1 MAIRRLNFIATIE
14 HDDFDDLVLPI
25 SSFTAR
31 IREGDP
37 SYLQI
42 VVPNY
47 TKYADDILDR
57 TTHCRNCQIVITKI
71 RDGDST
77 DTYEVLRV
85 DFENLRTDEGSRSQS
100 VFIVGHRTFYNPS
113 PRTVALYDVDYIRT
127 GIDVVSGTNH
137 RLRFTSYINVSAGDT
152 ISYTIGNSSY
162 SFLVQLLTL
171 TATEYDFEQE
181 VSSS

>member
-1 MAIRRLNFIATIE
+1 MAIRRLNFTATIE
-14 HDDFDDLVLPI
+14 HPDLDDLVLPI

-31 IREGDP
+31 VREGDP

-47 TKYADDILDR
+47 TRYADDILER
-57 TTHCRNCQIVITKI
+57 VTHCRNCQLVIHKI
-71 RDGDST
+71 RDNDSD
-77 DTYEVLRV
+77 DTYEVIRV

-100 VFIVGHRTFYNPS
+100 VFMVGHRTFYNPS
-113 PRTVALYDVDYIRT
+113 PQTVTLYDVDYVRT
-127 GIDVVSGTNH
+127 GIDIETGTDH

-152 ISYTIGNSSY
+152 ITYTVGNSSY
-162 SFLVQLLTL
+162 SFQVHLLTL

-181 VSSS
+181 VSST